1 MSVPTTATN
10 VRESRRAVRS
20 PRVRD
25 IVIYPDARPS
35 TGGYSAQL
43 QDVSTFGLGFVQ
55 SRPMTIG
62 TEFVLR
68 LELEDDQT
76 MPLLF
81 RVAYCRPEAANQFR
95 IGAQLLRVI
104 NGNESIDINADQ
116 GVEFGEAMVD
126 MMVGQPLGMIGR
138 AADVEADDLSW
149 AILVDSEE
157 CAELL
162 AISERK
168 EAERSRL
175 TIAA

>member
-1 MSVPTTATN
+1 MSVPTAN
-10 VRESRRAVRS
+10 VRESRRAVRN

-25 IVIYPDARPS
+25 IVIYPDPRPS
-35 TGGYSAQL
+35 SDGYSAQL

-55 SRPMTIG
+55 SKPMAVG

-81 RVAYCRPEAANQFR
+81 RVAYCRTDGPGQFR
-95 IGAQLLRVI
+95 VGAQLLRVI

-138 AADVEADDLSW
+138 SADIEADDLSW
-149 AILVDSEE
+149 AILVDGEE

-162 AISERK
+162 AISERSD
-168 EAERSRL
+168 AERSRL